1 MSELV
6 GRVFAGYRIESVIGR
21 GAMGTVYLAEDERL
35 QRKVA
40 LKVLAPELVHQDAF
54 WQRFL
59 RETRIATALDHPH
72 VVPVYDAGDAEGT
85 PFLAMR
91 YVEGSDL
98 RALLRRAGPLEPR
111 RALAIVAQVARA
123 LDAAHARGLVHRD
136 VKPGNVLIAEDE
148 HAYLA
153 DFGVSVELDA
163 PRAHPGSPVGTVAY
177 LAPEQIEGATVDGRA
192 DQYALACVLFE
203 CVCGEPPFTR
213 ADSDMAVLWAHLED
227 EPRPLGELRPGLPAA
242 LDGVLAKALAKDPR
256 ARFATCQAFADA
268 AMEALGES
276 AALPPALA
284 AQKAPLIGR
293 AAELAWL
300 REAWARKG
308 VALLSGP
315 RGSGKTRLAA
325 ELARIAQAEGAEVH
339 YASCLDGPPP
349 AVGEGLLVIED
360 LDAAG
365 DDVLREAGDSVFVL
379 GTRRTDA
386 PGYRRLEPLDRRA
399 LRELIGL
406 YTDAADAPVDRIAEA
421 TGGLPGPA
429 HELAAEWARA
439 EVARR
444 VRASADRA
452 ADERTSLRDAEADLA
467 QDVIEIQLVR
477 ERARLYVPE
486 AHPSARSQTA
496 CPFMGL
502 GSFGATDAD
511 VFFGRE
517 RLVAQLVAAL
527 AGSRFLAIVG
537 PSGSGKSSALR
548 AGLLPALAGGV
559 LPGSE
564 QWEQAV
570 IRPGE
575 RVPATGLVAIDQF
588 EELFTGALD
597 EDERAAFIAS
607 IAASEAVVVVALRA
621 DFYGRCSA
629 YPELRDLLA
638 NHHVL
643 VGPMTADELRRTI
656 ELPAAGAG
664 LQVERELAD
673 ALVRDVSGEPG
684 ALPLLSTALVEL
696 WSERDGATLT
706 IDAYERSGGV
716 RGAVARMA
724 EAAYDELDAAL
735 RPACRRAAAA
745 DGQRGARGGGRT
757 PPRAAVRARARH
769 PRRHPRGARRVDRP
783 PARDRRRAR
792 RRDRPRSP
800 ARRMATAA
808 RLAAVRRGRATDPP
822 APGQRGGRMGRG
834 RRQPGSALPR
844 QPPDRRQRVGARA
857 QGRAE
862 HPGGPVPQRRLPP
875 GADRAPPP
883 APPVAGDVQRHH
895 PARARRAGGR
905 GDGRPPARR
914 RATPGTHGPVAR
926 AGRHGRGALGLGPDA
941 RAAAGPREL
950 PPRADARGERRVAS
964 HAHPAPRASGA
975 PGAAPL

>member
-1 MSELV
+1 
-6 GRVFAGYRIESVIGR
+6 
-21 GAMGTVYLAEDERL
+21 
-35 QRKVA
+35 
-40 LKVLAPELVHQDAF
+40 
-54 WQRFL
+54 
-59 RETRIATALDHPH
+59 
-72 VVPVYDAGDAEGT
+72 
-85 PFLAMR
+85 
-91 YVEGSDL
+91 
-98 RALLRRAGPLEPR
+98 
-111 RALAIVAQVARA
+111 
-123 LDAAHARGLVHRD
+123 
-136 VKPGNVLIAEDE
+136 
-148 HAYLA
+148 
-153 DFGVSVELDA
+153 
-163 PRAHPGSPVGTVAY
+163 
-177 LAPEQIEGATVDGRA
+177 
-192 DQYALACVLFE
+192 
-203 CVCGEPPFTR
+203 
-213 ADSDMAVLWAHLED
+213 MAVLWAHLED

-242 LDGVLAKALAKDPR
+242 LGGVLAKALAKDPR

-276 AALPPALA
+276 AAMPPALA
-284 AQKAPLIGR
+284 AQKVPLIGR
-293 AAELAWL
+293 ADELAWL

-406 YTDAADAPVDRIAEA
+406 YTDATDAPVDRIAEA

-486 AHPSARSQTA
+486 AHTSARSQTA

-575 RVPATGLVAIDQF
+575 RVPATGLVAVDQF

-643 VGPMTADELRRTI
+643 VGPMTADELRRAI

-664 LQVERELAD
+664 LQVERELAG

-735 RPACRRAAAA
+735 RPACRALLLRMVSEEPGVGVVRRRVPLSELELDTREDTRAVLAALTDRRLVTVGEHGAEIAHEALLAEWPRLRDWLQSDAEGRLIRQHLASAADEWDEADDNPDLLYRGSRLTDVNAWAREHKDALSTLEAQFLNAGSRRERTERRRRRRRLRATFGVITLLALAGLAAAVMADRQRDDAQRQARTAQSRELAAAA
-745 DGQRGARGGGRT
+745 VERSALDPTLGLLLALESYRREPTREASDALRRT
-757 PPRAAVRARARH
+757 LIQHHERAVFPASPPSSLRRQ
-769 PRRHPRGARRVDRP
+769 PRPIACWRRP
-783 PARDRRRAR
+783 TAR
-792 RRDRPRSP
+792 RRGSGISSAGGCSRPC
-800 ARRMATAA
+800 RRRTCWIVQLAA
-808 RLAAVRRGRATDPP
+808 RHAAGGLGADGGAAIWDWRERREIRRLPFHATEGFFALRCSADGRWIAWLGDPAAIWDLEGER
-822 APGQRGGRMGRG
+822 APIRLPSLGRG
-834 RRQPGSALPR
+834 ERPGAFSADGRRFAVASSRGTDVYRLPDGARLRTVRTAPASLIELSRDGSALLAAR
-844 QPPDRRQRVGARA
+844 MQPDR
-857 QGRAE
+857 
-862 HPGGPVPQRRLPP
+862 
-875 GADRAPPP
+875 
-883 APPVAGDVQRHH
+883 
-895 PARARRAGGR
+895 
-905 GDGRPPARR
+905 
-914 RATPGTHGPVAR
+914 T
-926 AGRHGRGALGLGPDA
+926 
-941 RAAAGPREL
+941 EL
-950 PPRADARGERRVAS
+950 WNLRTGKRRVLAT
-964 HAHPAPRASGA
+964 R
-975 PGAAPL
+975 

>member
-1 MSELV
+1 M
-6 GRVFAGYRIESVIGR
+6 
-21 GAMGTVYLAEDERL
+21 
-35 QRKVA
+35 
-40 LKVLAPELVHQDAF
+40 
-54 WQRFL
+54 
-59 RETRIATALDHPH
+59 
-72 VVPVYDAGDAEGT
+72 
-85 PFLAMR
+85 
-91 YVEGSDL
+91 
-98 RALLRRAGPLEPR
+98 
-111 RALAIVAQVARA
+111 
-123 LDAAHARGLVHRD
+123 
-136 VKPGNVLIAEDE
+136 
-148 HAYLA
+148 
-153 DFGVSVELDA
+153 
-163 PRAHPGSPVGTVAY
+163 
-177 LAPEQIEGATVDGRA
+177 DGRA

-268 AMEALGES
+268 ALEALGES

-293 AAELAWL
+293 ADELAWL

-406 YTDAADAPVDRIAEA
+406 YTDATDAPVDRIAEA

-486 AHPSARSQTA
+486 AHTSARSQTA

-575 RVPATGLVAIDQF
+575 RVPATGLVAVDQF

-673 ALVRDVSGEPG
+673 ALIRDVSGEPG

-706 IDAYERSGGV
+706 LDAYERSGGV

-735 RPACRRAAAA
+735 RPACRALLLRMVSEEPGVGVVRRRVPLSELELDTREDTRAVLAALTDRRLVTVGEHGAEIAHEALLAEWPRLRDWLQSDAEGRLIRQHLASAADEWDEAGDNPDLLYRGSRLTDVNAWAREHKDALSTLEAQFLNAGTRRERTERRRRRRRLQATFSVITLLALAGLAAAVMA
-745 DGQRGARGGGRT
+745 DGQRDDAQRQAHTAQSRELAATAVERSASDPTLGLLLALESYRREPTREATDALRRTLIQQHERVMFPAPPPSSLSVSHDRRLLASAGGTKTRVWDLERRKLLATLTT
-757 PPRAAVRARARH
+757 PLGSEVELLPGTRVLLYRLDGGPAAIWDWRQRREIRRAAVPLWRRLFRH
-769 PRRHPRGARRVDRP
+769 EDQ
-783 PARDRRRAR
+783 RRRALVCLAR
-792 RRDRPRSP
+792 RPPPWSGISNATAPRSGCRRSGATSAA
-800 ARRMATAA
+800 ARSAPTDAGLRSGRAVGRTSTACRTGRGCAPCAQATA
-808 RLAAVRRGRATDPP
+808 
-822 APGQRGGRMGRG
+822 
-834 RRQPGSALPR
+834 SC
-844 QPPDRRQRVGARA
+844 DRV
-857 QGRAE
+857 E
-862 HPGGPVPQRRLPP
+862 
-875 GADRAPPP
+875 
-883 APPVAGDVQRHH
+883 
-895 PARARRAGGR
+895 
-905 GDGRPPARR
+905 
-914 RATPGTHGPVAR
+914 
-926 AGRHGRGALGLGPDA
+926 
-941 RAAAGPREL
+941 
-950 PPRADARGERRVAS
+950 S
-964 HAHPAPRASGA
+964 
-975 PGAAPL
+975 